1 MLADDEDLGM
11 CNGSTMAGLGKREDR
26 HSEEESHYYSN
37 VAREVFGTG
46 EDVSFELILPSC

>member
-26 HSEEESHYYSN
+26 HTEEESRYYLIG
-37 VAREVFGTG
+37 AREVPSTS
-46 EDVSFELILPSC
+46 EDVSFELFLQTF

>member
-26 HSEEESHYYSN
+26 HTEEESRYDLDG
-37 VAREVFGTG
+37 AREVFRTG
-46 EDVSFELILPSC
+46 EDVSFELILRTC

>member
-26 HSEEESHYYSN
+26 HTEEESRYYLIG
-37 VAREVFGTG
+37 AREVLRTG
-46 EDVSFELILPSC
+46 EDVSFELILPTC